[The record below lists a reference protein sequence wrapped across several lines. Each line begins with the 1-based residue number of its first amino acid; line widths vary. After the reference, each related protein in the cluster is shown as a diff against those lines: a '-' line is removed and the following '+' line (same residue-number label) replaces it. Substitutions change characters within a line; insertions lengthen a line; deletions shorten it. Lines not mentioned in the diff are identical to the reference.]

1 MPSPRFLL
9 AAGLLLALAAC
20 EDTATAPTDR
30 ELLGTWSIVPTAN
43 ALAGSDL
50 RQMTVRFGPDG
61 GYAVQTSTYG
71 GGPADHAV
79 RSFGSSAGSVSAQDG
94 ELRFHPSTAFSI
106 GRRSPSSGS
115 LLDPDALD
123 PDHPFTYEVVGNRLV
138 LHLPP
143 LASPGRTLVLTR
155 AGQ

>member
-43 ALAGSDL
+43 AL
-50 RQMTVRFGPDG
+50 
-61 GYAVQTSTYG
+61 
-71 GGPADHAV
+71 
-79 RSFGSSAGSVSAQDG
+79 AGSVSAQDG

-143 LASPGRTLVLTR
+143 LASPGRTVGLTR
-155 AGQ
+155 AGR